1 MPNNGRPARGE
12 RRIFEGDYAL
22 DTAGKR
28 IRFMRKQHDLT
39 QAALAAKCYATQAA
53 VSQWE
58 NDVWVP
64 SRRSQYLLAEALRV
78 PVTFL
83 FGEVAA

>member
-1 MPNNGRPARGE
+1 MPHNGRSTTAQHRVYEGE
-12 RRIFEGDYAL
+12 FAL
-22 DTAGKR
+22 DTPGKR
-28 IRFMRKQHDLT
+28 IRFIRKQHEMT
-39 QAALAAKCYATQAA
+39 QAVLADKCFATQAA